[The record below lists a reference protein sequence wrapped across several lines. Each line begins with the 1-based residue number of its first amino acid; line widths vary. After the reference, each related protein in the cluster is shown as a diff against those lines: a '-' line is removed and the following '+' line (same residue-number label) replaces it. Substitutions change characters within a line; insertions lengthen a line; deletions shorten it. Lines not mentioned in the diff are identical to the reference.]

1 MGSES
6 PPLESREAVMAP
18 SEVWGVF
25 DVSVVLRA
33 LELVELPGER
43 ECGLRRREPGTQPT
57 GSLMYRN
64 CLKKES
70 QGGKEDQGLRECWS
84 GCAVLSFNCIVFQG
98 YEHSKFPFW
107 TINSGKVRSPSVSSP
122 SSTQH

>member
-6 PPLESREAVMAP
+6 PPLESREVVMAP

-43 ECGLRRREPGTQPT
+43 VWVETEGAW
-57 GSLMYRN
+57 
-64 CLKKES
+64 
-70 QGGKEDQGLRECWS
+70 DV
-84 GCAVLSFNCIVFQG
+84 A
-98 YEHSKFPFW
+98 H
-107 TINSGKVRSPSVSSP
+107 
-122 SSTQH
+122 

>member
-18 SEVWGVF
+18 SEVWGIF

-43 ECGLRRREPGTQPT
+43 AWVETEGAWDVAHRLIDVQKLSEKGELGREGRPGLEG
-57 GSLMYRN
+57 
-64 CLKKES
+64 
-70 QGGKEDQGLRECWS
+70 
-84 GCAVLSFNCIVFQG
+84 VL
-98 YEHSKFPFW
+98 
-107 TINSGKVRSPSVSSP
+107 VRMCRTVI
-122 SSTQH
+122 